1 MLHTTSSM
9 KHTCKKNYTQM
20 GVKKDTNFLKVQV
33 KFTCGGWRQAHLECI
48 SVHNTSTE

>member
-1 MLHTTSSM
+1 
-9 KHTCKKNYTQM
+9 M

-33 KFTCGGWRQAHLECI
+33 KFTCGGWRQAPLECI